1 MSRISKTFERLQ
13 REQARG
19 LIIYLTAGDPH
30 PDRTVDLIL
39 GLEKGGAD
47 IIELGVPFSDPIAD
61 GPVIQRASE
70 RSLAAGTTLQ
80 SVLRIL
86 KDLRSRSEI
95 PVVIFSYL
103 NPILRYG
110 FERFAADAA
119 AAGADGALLT
129 DLNVEEAGPYLEE
142 MRRHGLDPIFLVSQT
157 TRDDRLKQLSQS
169 SSGFVYL
176 VSRAGVTGEQQ
187 SLSNHA
193 VPLIQRTRAVTSL
206 PLAVGFGLS
215 TRQHMLSLAPYVD
228 GAVVGSA
235 VVRLIARHQDE
246 PDLAARLAEYC
257 SELKSGLILGEDTD

>member
-1 MSRISKTFERLQ
+1 MSRISKSFERLG
-13 REQARG
+13 REKARG
-19 LIIYLTAGDPH
+19 LIVYLTAGDPH

-70 RSLAAGTTLQ
+70 RALAAGTTLKA
-80 SVLRIL
+80 VLRIL
-86 KDLRSRSEI
+86 TELRSRSEI

-119 AAGADGALLT
+119 VAGADGALLT
-129 DLNVEEAGPYLEE
+129 DLNVDEAGPYLEE
-142 MRRHGLDPIFLVSQT
+142 MRRHELDPIFLASQT
-157 TRDDRLKQLSQS
+157 THDDRLKQLAQS

-187 SLSNHA
+187 ALSNHA
-193 VPLIQRTRAVTSL
+193 IPLIKRTRAVTSL

-215 TRQHMLSLAPYVD
+215 TKEHMQSLAPHVD

-235 VVRLIARHQDE
+235 VVRLIAKHHNE
-246 PDLAARLAEYC
+246 PDLAARLAAYC
-257 SELKSGLILGEDTD
+257 AELKSGLVLGDEAN